1 MKGWGKV
8 VLVAALGVAGAGCDP
23 VSLTMLGVGAG
34 AGVAHQMGGYA
45 SKTFTEPLPRV
56 RRATVEALNRM
67 AIKVDGMEKSK
78 AGEVIKATAGDRRIE
93 IELEALSP
101 KTTRISAVARRD
113 GLMVDS
119 ATAVEIIVQTERS
132 LGAQPDLVGRPS

>member
-1 MKGWGKV
+1 MKTGWGAV
-8 VLVAALGVAGAGCDP
+8 VLAAALGVAGCDP

-67 AIKVDGMEKSK
+67 AIKVDGVEKSK

-113 GLMVDS
+113 GLLVDS

-132 LGAQPDLVGRPS
+132 LSAQPDLAGRPS